1 MEIVN
6 PLGPIGLEDTNGW
19 EIPCSGLVEFSVEL
33 AEKSCNV
40 TAWVSPAL
48 RDTIIIGSTTLADL
62 GFSGIEDIP
71 GGVIYTDEADAKATP
86 PWEISINNPDRY
98 PGQDATEE
106 IEEGWTREVVY
117 RYNKPYIC

>member
-40 TAWVSPAL
+40 IAWVSQHYGTRNNISRPRIL
-48 RDTIIIGSTTLADL
+48 RD
-62 GFSGIEDIP
+62 
-71 GGVIYTDEADAKATP
+71 
-86 PWEISINNPDRY
+86 
-98 PGQDATEE
+98 
-106 IEEGWTREVVY
+106 
-117 RYNKPYIC
+117 